1 MTDSIVMEIERS
13 RDPGQRSAARRPLP
27 VPWPACTLRI
37 FVLTASAALREAQ
50 AILRRLRCRDLYKI
64 VGDRL
69 LSPEQA
75 VHASKVATPGQ
86 IASCADASLPLSPDD
101 IIVHQLKINY
111 AMKDKN
117 PVDSVS
123 FYNGNDG
130 PFHLPK
136 SKVSLMIPDVFEE
149 KYEFQHL
156 RSITTRF
163 FILRSLTFSLQ
174 VLAAVRQTRVASG
187 GGSKSVGQ
195 FLDSRALCRCLGRV
209 LTVAVAKSVPRALD
223 QGPPAHGAASLK
235 LAPGALS
242 GEGRGHEKEA
252 QGGPRLKGRRQ
263 ETD

>member
-1 MTDSIVMEIERS
+1 VLSS
-13 RDPGQRSAARRPLP
+13 CSLA
-27 VPWPACTLRI
+27 TL
-37 FVLTASAALREAQ
+37 LTAPSALRESQ

-75 VHASKVATPGQ
+75 IHASKAATPES
-86 IASCADASLPLSPDD
+86 IASCADASLPLSADD

-149 KYEFQHL
+149 KCARQSAL
-156 RSITTRF
+156 CCAARC
-163 FILRSLTFSLQ
+163 
-174 VLAAVRQTRVASG
+174 VLC
-187 GGSKSVGQ
+187 
-195 FLDSRALCRCLGRV
+195 RALFCSHRG
-209 LTVAVAKSVPRALD
+209 
-223 QGPPAHGAASLK
+223 
-235 LAPGALS
+235 LS
-242 GEGRGHEKEA
+242 FGSG
-252 QGGPRLKGRRQ
+252 
-263 ETD
+263 T